1 MNARHP
7 AQTKRCQKGWLS
19 GFSQAMPIWLGYI
32 SVGFAYG
39 VLAQKAG
46 LSMLTAIL
54 MSVIVYAG
62 SAQLI
67 AVGLFAAGASAAS
80 IILTTFVVNLRHLL
94 MSAAVSPHLK
104 EWTKPQLV
112 AFAFELTDET
122 FVLHSS
128 RFVTGDP
135 LKTETF
141 AINISSQCSWI
152 LGTWLGFAVGHVIMD
167 VRLFA
172 LDYALPAMFIA
183 LLVLQIRDRVQV
195 VVAILSGLLAV
206 GLVLLGVGQWTAIIA
221 TISGAT
227 IGMVLEQ
234 WIKR

>member
-1 MNARHP
+1 MDVRSS
-7 AQTKRCQKGWLS
+7 AQAKRIQRSWLS
-19 GFSQAMPIWLGYI
+19 GFSQATPIWLGYI

-46 LSMLTAIL
+46 LSMLNAIL

-67 AVGLFAAGASAAS
+67 AVGLFAAGAPAAS
-80 IILTTFVVNLRHLL
+80 IILTTFVVNLRHFL
-94 MSAAVSPHLK
+94 MSAAVSTHLQG
-104 EWTKPQLV
+104 WTKPQLA

-128 RFVTGDP
+128 RFVDRDP
-135 LKTETF
+135 LITETF
-141 AINISSQCSWI
+141 AVNLSSQCSWV
-152 LGTWLGFAVGHVIMD
+152 LGTWLGSAVGQVVTD

-183 LLVLQIRDRVQV
+183 LLVLQVRDRIQI

-206 GLVLLGVGQWTAIIA
+206 GLVLLGAGQWTAIIA
-221 TISGAT
+221 TIVGAT
-227 IGMVLEQ
+227 IGMAIEQ

>member
-1 MNARHP
+1 MGTCD
-7 AQTKRCQKGWLS
+7 QTDRVRQGWLS
-19 GFSQAMPIWLGYI
+19 GFSQAVPIWLGYV

-46 LSMLTAIL
+46 LSALYTIL

-67 AVGLFAAGASAAS
+67 AVGLFTAGASAAS
-80 IILTTFVVNLRHLL
+80 IIVMTLTVNLRHLL
-94 MSAAVSPHLK
+94 MSAALSPVLK
-104 EWTKPQLV
+104 GWTKPQLA

-128 RFVTGDP
+128 RLIHSDP
-135 LKTETF
+135 VKTETF
-141 AINISSQCSWI
+141 AINLSSQCSWV
-152 LGTWLGFAVGHVIMD
+152 LGSWLGFSVGRTITD
-167 VRLFA
+167 VRLFG

-183 LLVLQIRDRVQV
+183 LLVLQIRHRIQV
-195 VVAILSGLLAV
+195 IVAILSGLLAV
-206 GLVLLGVGQWTAIIA
+206 GLVLLGVGQWAAIIA
-221 TISGAT
+221 TIVGAT
-227 IGMVLEQ
+227 VGMGLEQ

>member
-1 MNARHP
+1 MDVRSS
-7 AQTKRCQKGWLS
+7 AQAKRVQRSWLS
-19 GFSQAMPIWLGYI
+19 GFSQAAPIWLGYI

-46 LSMLTAIL
+46 LSTLNAIL

-80 IILTTFVVNLRHLL
+80 IILTTFVVNLRHML
-94 MSAAVSPHLK
+94 MSAAVSAHLK
-104 EWTKPQLV
+104 GWTKPQLA

-128 RFVTGDP
+128 RFVGRDP

-141 AINISSQCSWI
+141 AVNLSSQCSWV
-152 LGTWLGFAVGHVIMD
+152 LGTWLGFAVGQVITD

-183 LLVLQIRDRVQV
+183 LLVLQIKDRTQV

-221 TISGAT
+221 TIGGAT

-234 WIKR
+234 WIRR